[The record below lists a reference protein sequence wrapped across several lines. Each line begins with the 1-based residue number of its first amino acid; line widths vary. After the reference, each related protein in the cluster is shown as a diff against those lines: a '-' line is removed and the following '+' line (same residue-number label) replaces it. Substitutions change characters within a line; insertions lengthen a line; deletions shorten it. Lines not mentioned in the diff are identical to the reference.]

1 MKCCESNPV
10 IHFLPFTY
18 YLAHSRYPTVATS
31 APEAAGSWGAP
42 LKGCDSGGSGTSW
55 SEASSPLCYYQP
67 HIKWQKACEGWKE
80 NQILTPGTSVDMP
93 SLRFYTYEAFGA
105 GGGRRRIRRDD
116 SCNTN
121 QHRSHTCSDTMSCRT
136 AKIQYTLTHT
146 HTHLLPS
153 TQGPEKKSWA
163 QSSEQQLQGRKW
175 GQGIWRRALL
185 FPFNQTA
192 FSLPFYFFLFF
203 FQIQIPH
210 SKKSSAYPPVSFS
223 LSSGCLRPFSFPSA
237 PHVKGN
243 PSSFP
248 RSLSSRGCT
257 LPTADK
263 LTCDVFFLLLSLALS
278 PSVHRDALRFHTS
291 RFHIQ

>member
-136 AKIQYTLTHT
+136 AEIQYTLTHT
-146 HTHLLPS
+146 HTYSHPHKAR
-153 TQGPEKKSWA
+153 KKNHEHSRVSNSYKEENGVRA
-163 QSSEQQLQGRKW
+163 FEDELSCSLSIKLHFLCLFISS
-175 GQGIWRRALL
+175 
-185 FPFNQTA
+185 
-192 FSLPFYFFLFF
+192 FF
-203 FQIQIPH
+203 FFRF
-210 SKKSSAYPPVSFS
+210 KYLTAK
-223 LSSGCLRPFSFPSA
+223 
-237 PHVKGN
+237 N
-243 PSSFP
+243 P
-248 RSLSSRGCT
+248 
-257 LPTADK
+257 LPTPP
-263 LTCDVFFLLLSLALS
+263 FLSLCPRVACVLFLS
-278 PSVHRDALRFHTS
+278 LQLRMWRGILP
-291 RFHIQ
+291 RFLAHFLPEVAHYQQPIN

>member
-136 AKIQYTLTHT
+136 AEIQYTLTHT

-175 GQGIWRRALL
+175 GQDIWRRALL

-203 FQIQIPH
+203 SDSNTSQQKILCLPPRFFLFVLGLLASFFFPF
-210 SKKSSAYPPVSFS
+210 SSACEGESFLVSS
-223 LSSGCLRPFSFPSA
+223 LTF
-237 PHVKGN
+237 
-243 PSSFP
+243 FP
-248 RSLSSRGCT
+248 RLHITNSR
-257 LPTADK
+257 
-263 LTCDVFFLLLSLALS
+263 
-278 PSVHRDALRFHTS
+278 
-291 RFHIQ
+291 